1 MTDALGE
8 YDATG
13 LAALVRAGHVTPLE
27 LVDAAISRIET
38 VDPQLNAVIHRRFEA
53 ARAEAAAM
61 TGAAADGAA
70 PFPGVPFLVKDITCH
85 QAGEP
90 FHEGMRF
97 LRDRQWREA
106 SDTHLAA
113 RFRAAGLITVGRTN
127 APELGIVPTTEPAAY
142 GPTRNPWDRARSPG
156 GSSGG
161 SAAAVAAGLVPAAHA
176 NDGGGSIRIP
186 ASACGLVGLKPS
198 RGRTSL
204 GPDASFTALL
214 LCEHVVCRTVR
225 DSAAFLDAVAGPM
238 PGDPYGAPP
247 PVRPWRQEVGA
258 DPGRLHIGLMTAAPG
273 GLGEVQPECA
283 TAAEETARLLESLG
297 HDVEVS
303 HPAALDLPD
312 WAVHFISLWSAGVA
326 LGLDMWSTRTGE
338 LIGADDVEPLTWAL
352 AELARALP
360 TPALLR
366 SLDWL
371 MRTTRLVAEWW
382 QPADGRSARGCGGA
396 PRNGFDVLLTP
407 TLAEPPVLLGTF
419 DSPPDNPMA
428 GFMRAASFTPFTPR
442 FNVTGQPAISLPLA
456 QTQEGLPI
464 GVQLVAAYGRED
476 VLFRVAAQLEEAS
489 PWTNRC
495 PPISFGG

>member
-1 MTDALGE
+1 MSDTLGDH
-8 YDATG
+8 DATG
-13 LAALVRAGHVTPLE
+13 LASLVRAGEVTPTE
-27 LVDAAISRIET
+27 LVDAAIDRIEA
-38 VDPQLNAVIHRRFEA
+38 VDPQLNAVIHRRFDRARDEA
-53 ARAEAAAM
+53 ARMAPGVAAR
-61 TGAAADGAA
+61 A
-70 PFPGVPFLVKDITCH
+70 PFAGVPFLVKDITCH
-85 QAGEP
+85 QADEP

-97 LRDRQWREA
+97 LRDRKWRA
-106 SDTHLAA
+106 GHDSFLAA

-127 APELGIVPTTEPAAY
+127 TPELGIVPTTEPAAY
-142 GPTRNPWDRARSPG
+142 GATRNPWDRARSPG

-204 GPDASFTALL
+204 GPDASFTAFVV
-214 LCEHVVCRTVR
+214 CEHVLTRTVR
-225 DSAAFLDAVAGPM
+225 DCAAFLDAVAGPM
-238 PGDPYGAPP
+238 PGDPYTAPA
-247 PVRPWRQEVGA
+247 PVRPWRDEVGA
-258 DPGRLHIGLMTAAPG
+258 DPGPLRVGLLTAAPG
-273 GLGEVQPECA
+273 GLAVVDPDCV
-283 TAAEETARLLESLG
+283 TAAQEAARLLETLG
-297 HDVEVS
+297 HRVEVS

-312 WAVHFISLWSAGVA
+312 WAPHFISLWSAGVA
-326 LGLDMWSTRTGE
+326 LGLDGWSAATGDP
-338 LIGADDVEPLTWAL
+338 IGADDVEPLTWAL

-371 MRTTRLVAEWW
+371 MKTTRLVAEWW
-382 QPADGRSARGCGGA
+382 EPPDRTT
-396 PRNGFDVLLTP
+396 GFDLLLTP

-419 DSPPDNPMA
+419 DSPPGNPLA
-428 GFMRAASFTPFTPR
+428 GFMRAAAFTPFTPP

-456 QTQEGLPI
+456 WTADGLPI

-476 VLFRVAAQLEEAS
+476 VLLRVAAQLEDAA
-489 PWTNRC
+489 PWFNRC

>member
-1 MTDALGE
+1 MADTLGDH
-8 YDATG
+8 DATG
-13 LAALVRAGHVTPLE
+13 LASLVRAGEVTPLE
-27 LVDAAISRIET
+27 IVEAAINRIET
-38 VDPQLNAVIHRRFEA
+38 VDPQLNAVIHPRFERARDEA
-53 ARAEAAAM
+53 ARL
-61 TGAAADGAA
+61 TDRQA
-70 PFPGVPFLVKDITCH
+70 PFVGVPFLVKDITCH

-97 LRDRQWREA
+97 LRDRRWRAE

-127 APELGIVPTTEPAAY
+127 APELGLVPTTEPVAY
-142 GPTRNPWDRARSPG
+142 GATRNPWDRSRSPG

-204 GPDASFTALL
+204 GPAGSFSALVV
-214 LCEHVVCRTVR
+214 CEHVVCHTVR
-225 DSAAFLDAVAGPM
+225 DCAGLLDAVAGPM
-238 PGDPYGAPP
+238 PGDPWVAPP
-247 PVRPWRQEVGA
+247 PVRPYREEVTA
-258 DPGRLHIGLMTAAPG
+258 DPGRLRIGVMTSAPG
-273 GLGEVQPECA
+273 QLAVVQPECVM
-283 TAAEETARLLESLG
+283 AAEDTARLLESLG
-297 HDVEVS
+297 HDVELA
-303 HPAALDLPD
+303 HPPALDRPD
-312 WAVHFISLWSAGVA
+312 WAAHFMSLWSAGVA
-326 LGLDMWSTRTGE
+326 LALDGWSARTGE
-338 LIGADDVEPLTWAL
+338 RIGADDVEPLTWAL

-371 MRTTRLVAEWW
+371 LQTTRLVAEWW
-382 QPADGRSARGCGGA
+382 EPIDGTG
-396 PRNGFDVLLTP
+396 GFDLLMTP

-419 DSPPDNPMA
+419 DSPPDNPLA
-428 GFMRAASFTPFTPR
+428 GFMRAAAFTPFTPP

-456 QTQEGLPI
+456 WTADGLPL
-464 GVQLVAAYGRED
+464 GVQFVAAHGRED
-476 VLFRVAAQLEEAS
+476 VLLRLAAQLEQDN
-489 PWTNRC
+489 PWANRC

>member
-1 MTDALGE
+1 MADTLGDH
-8 YDATG
+8 DATG
-13 LAALVRAGHVTPLE
+13 LASLVRAGEVTPLE
-27 LVDAAISRIET
+27 LVEAAISRIEAI
-38 VDPQLNAVIHRRFEA
+38 DPQLNAVIHPRFDRAREEA
-53 ARAEAAAM
+53 ARM
-61 TGAAADGAA
+61 TDLQA
-70 PFPGVPFLVKDITCH
+70 PFAGVPFLVKDILCH

-90 FHEGMRF
+90 YHEGMRF
-97 LRDRQWREA
+97 LRDRQWRGNG
-106 SDTHLAA
+106 DTHLAA

-142 GPTRNPWDRARSPG
+142 GATRNPWDRSRSPG

-204 GPDASFTALL
+204 GPDTSFSALVV
-214 LCEHVVCRTVR
+214 CEHVVCQTIR
-225 DSAAFLDAVAGPM
+225 DCAGFLDAVAGPM
-238 PGDPYGAPP
+238 PGDPWVAPP
-247 PVRPWRQEVGA
+247 PVRPYREEVAA
-258 DPGRLHIGLMTAAPG
+258 DPGRLRIGLMTSAPG
-273 GLGEVQPECA
+273 HLAPVQPECVI
-283 TAAEETARLLESLG
+283 AAEDTARLLETLG
-297 HDVEVS
+297 HDVELS

-312 WAVHFISLWSAGVA
+312 WAPHFTSLWSAGVA
-326 LGLDMWSTRTGE
+326 LGLDGWSARTGE
-338 LIGADDVEPLTWAL
+338 RIGADDVEPLTWAL

-360 TPALLR
+360 TPALLH

-371 MRTTRLVAEWW
+371 MLTTRRVAEWW
-382 QPADGRSARGCGGA
+382 EPLDGTSARGCGGV

-419 DSPPDNPMA
+419 DSPPGNPLA
-428 GFMRAASFTPFTPR
+428 GFLRAAAFTPFTPP

-456 QTQEGLPI
+456 WTAEGLPI
-464 GVQLVAAYGRED
+464 GVQFVAAYGRED
-476 VLFRVAAQLEEAS
+476 VLLRLAAQLEQDN
-489 PWTNRC
+489 PWANRC

>member
-8 YDATG
+8 HDATG

-127 APELGIVPTTEPAAY
+127 APELGIVPTTEPEAY
-142 GPTRNPWDRARSPG
+142 GPTLNPWDVTRSPG

-161 SAAAVAAGLVPAAHA
+161 SAAAVAARMVPAAHA

-198 RGRTSL
+198 RGRTSP
-204 GPDASFTALL
+204 GPDGYSVGALVV
-214 LCEHVVCRTVR
+214 EHVVCRSVR
-225 DSAAFLDAVAGPM
+225 DTAGLLDAVCGPM
-238 PGDPYGAPP
+238 PGDPYFAPP
-247 PVRPWRQEVGA
+247 PARPYALEVGA
-258 DPGRLHIGLMTAAPG
+258 EPGRLRIGVLTAAPG
-273 GLGEVQPECA
+273 GMAPVHPDCVAAA
-283 TAAEETARLLESLG
+283 TETSHLLESLG
-297 HDVEVS
+297 HAVEAA
-303 HPAALDLPD
+303 HPAALDDPG
-312 WAVHFISLWSAGVA
+312 WAPHFFTLWAAGAA
-326 LGLDMWSTRTGE
+326 LGLDGWSRRTGRT
-338 LIGADDVEPLTWAL
+338 IGPDDVEPLTATLAQMGGAL
-352 AELARALP
+352 SALDLLAAH
-360 TPALLR
+360 A
-366 SLDWL
+366 WL
-371 MRTTRLVAEWW
+371 GDATRRVAEWW
-382 QPADGRSARGCGGA
+382 AG
-396 PRNGFDVLLTP
+396 GFDLLLTP
-407 TLAEPPVLLGTF
+407 TLAEPPVPLGTF
-419 DSPPDNPMA
+419 VSPPDNPLF
-428 GFMRAASFTPFTPR
+428 GLMRAGAFTPFTPP
-442 FNVTGQPAISLPLA
+442 FNVTGQPAVSLPLHTTA
-456 QTQEGLPI
+456 DGLPV

-476 VLFRVAAQLEEAS
+476 VLIRVAAQLEEAQ
-489 PWTNRC
+489 PWGDRR
-495 PPISFGG
+495 PPLSA